1 MSQYVAVQTST
12 RRIEFKYGAMGK
24 PDPEGYTGPLTGAPP
39 PFPTSQVVWMPWQG
53 RLRMSE
59 APTLTSVYMWTD
71 AGPAWVERAPLEIVA
86 ARAIAAMDAEGDAA
100 RLQVI
105 GDPTK
110 VLEYQLAEAQAR
122 PYAAAGYLGAAP
134 ECVASWADAKRWANA
149 GEPWTG
155 QQAADD
161 IIATADRWYG
171 ALERIRRLRLDAKER
186 VRAALAAGAAL
197 ADVDAIA
204 QQFSTDLSNLMKGLQ

>member
-1 MSQYVAVQTST
+1 MSQHIAVQPST

-53 RLRMSE
+53 KIEMSA
-59 APTLTSVYMWTD
+59 APTPTSQYMWTD
-71 AGPAWVERAPLEIVA
+71 AGPAWVERAPVDILA
-86 ARAIAAMDAEGDAA
+86 ARAIDTIDAEGDAA
-100 RLQVI
+100 RMKVI

-122 PYAAAGYLGAAP
+122 PYAAAGYPDPAP
-134 ECVASWADAKRWANA
+134 ECVASWAEAKRWANG

-161 IIATADRWYG
+161 IITTADRWYA

-186 VRAALAAGAAL
+186 LRAAVVAGAVL
-197 ADVDAIA
+197 ADVDAIVA
-204 QQFSTDLSNLMKGLQ
+204 QFSTDLSNLMKGLQ

>member
-1 MSQYVAVQTST
+1 MSQYVAVQAST
-12 RRIEFKYGAMGK
+12 RRIEFKYGAVGR
-24 PDPEGYTGPLTGAPP
+24 PDPEGYAGPLTGWWPLP
-39 PFPTSQVVWMPWQG
+39 KDDVIWMPWQG

-59 APTLTSVYMWTD
+59 APTPTSEYMWTD
-71 AGPAWVERAPLEIVA
+71 AGPAWVERAPVTIVA
-86 ARAIAAMDAEGDAA
+86 ARAIDKVDAEGDAA
-100 RLQVI
+100 RLKVI

-122 PYAAAGYLGAAP
+122 PYAAAGYPDPAP
-134 ECVASWADAKRWANA
+134 ECVASWADAKRWANG
-149 GEPWTG
+149 GESWSG

-161 IIATADRWYG
+161 IITTADRWYS

-186 VRAALAAGAAL
+186 VRAAVAAGAAL
-197 ADVDAIA
+197 PDVDAIA

>member
-1 MSQYVAVQTST
+1 MAQYLGLTNVNLVNHIAGW
-12 RRIEFKYGAMGK
+12 I
-24 PDPEGYTGPLTGAPP
+24 DPPNMVGPLAPP
-39 PFPTSQVVWMPWQG
+39 PADTDEYTYVLWQEPVT
-53 RLRMSE
+53 LAAA
-59 APTLTSVYMWTD
+59 APTQVQK
-71 AGPAWVERAPLEIVA
+71 WVGGRPVWIETASLEIVA
-86 ARAIAAMDAEGDAA
+86 ARAIDTMDAEGDAA
-100 RLQVI
+100 RLKVI

-122 PYAAAGYLGAAP
+122 PYAAAGYPDPAP
-134 ECVASWADAKRWANA
+134 ECVASWSDAKRWAN

-161 IIATADRWYG
+161 IITTADRWYA

-186 VRAALAAGAAL
+186 VRAAVAAGAVL

-204 QQFSTDLSNLMKGLQ
+204 AQFSTDLSNLMKGLQ

>member
-1 MSQYVAVQTST
+1 MTQYLGLTNDNRVDHVAG
-12 RRIEFKYGAMGK
+12 RL
-24 PDPEGYTGPLTGAPP
+24 DPPGMVGPIAPP
-39 PFPTSQVVWMPWQG
+39 PADTDQYTYVRWDEPV
-53 RLRMSE
+53 RLTAN
-59 APTLTSVYMWTD
+59 APTEIHR
-71 AGPAWVERAPLEIVA
+71 WVDGAPVWIETASMEIVA
-86 ARAIAAMDAEGDAA
+86 ARAIDTMDAEGDAA
-100 RLQVI
+100 RLKVI

-122 PYAAAGYLGAAP
+122 PYAAASYPDPAP
-134 ECVASWADAKRWANA
+134 ECVASWAEAKRWANG

-161 IIATADRWYG
+161 IITTADRWYG

-186 VRAALAAGAAL
+186 VRAVVAAGAML

-204 QQFSTDLSNLMKGLQ
+204 AQFSTDLSNLMKGIE

>member
-1 MSQYVAVQTST
+1 MTQYAVVEAATG
-12 RRIEFKYGAMGK
+12 RIVSGWGV
-24 PDPEGYTGPLTGAPP
+24 PDPEGHDGPLDWR
-39 PFPTSQVVWMPWQG
+39 PFPHNGLVYMPWQG
-53 RLRMSE
+53 LLLLGE
-59 APTLTSVYMWTD
+59 QPTATAKLQWKDRPVWT
-71 AGPAWVERAPLEIVA
+71 ETAPLPIVA
-86 ARAIAAMDAEGDAA
+86 ARVIDTIDAEGDAA
-100 RLQVI
+100 RLKVI

-122 PYAAAGYLGAAP
+122 RHAAAGYPDPAP
-134 ECVASWADAKRWANA
+134 ECVASWAEAKRWANG

-161 IIATADRWYG
+161 IITTADRWYG

-186 VRAALAAGAAL
+186 VRAVVAAGAAL

-204 QQFSTDLSNLMKGLQ
+204 AQFSTDLSNLMKGIE